1 MLPVRHRVKWRNLS
15 RFPLGIK
22 LSCGLACRPQLF
34 YFKKFLFLCRNG
46 LKNRDVSNQ
55 EKFLKGVNLKE
66 AGAWKELYRFFYG
79 ALCNYATGIVSDDS
93 IAEDIVQECLIS
105 VWKSELVFTEV
116 KALSVYLYRA
126 VYNNSLKY
134 LRDKKTNDRRLSRWN
149 SEQDETEEIFFY
161 QAVEEEMIRK
171 LRVAISKLPEQRQ
184 NILLLSSDGYSV
196 QEIADRLGISVNTVK
211 TQKKRAYV
219 YLKEQLKDS
228 YVLLFWLELL
238 EKK

>member
-1 MLPVRHRVKWRNLS
+1 MLV
-15 RFPLGIK
+15 
-22 LSCGLACRPQLF
+22 
-34 YFKKFLFLCRNG
+34 
-46 LKNRDVSNQ
+46 
-55 EKFLKGVNLKE
+55 
-66 AGAWKELYRFFYG
+66 
-79 ALCNYATGIVSDDS
+79 
-93 IAEDIVQECLIS
+93 
-105 VWKSELVFTEV
+105 
-116 KALSVYLYRA
+116 
-126 VYNNSLKY
+126 KY

-149 SEQDETEEIFFY
+149 SEQEETEEIFFY
-161 QAVEEEMIRK
+161 QAIEEEMIRK

-228 YVLLFWLELL
+228 YVLLFWLEIL